1 MGCPVCRTACEAR
14 DLVPNVVVRDVVGAW
29 EDVEKAVREVEEAN
43 EANEANEVGGSWGD
57 RGDRDGHVGDGGG
70 GRRKKRRKGGGGRV
84 DDVEVEVVCL
94 SDSDDDEDDDDGE
107 GSSGSGL
114 PSPSAQSS
122 GEEYRPGKKKDRN
135 VATRKNSRPSKKN
148 KPPPA
153 QHNETQSSF
162 LPCPICGRNVHHMY
176 MNSHVDA
183 CLANGGAA
191 DVKDANTN
199 ANTNANDAVAAVT
212 APQALPV
219 PPKLV
224 LVGGFSHPQ
233 CEKRVKEALRRFHVP
248 VDGCG
253 SARELFDRYVRFRTA
268 VEVSNDRGE
277 VGASYEKVVFRLM
290 KEERS
295 KKMAGM
301 FAAGERRKGTTDR
314 AGAGAGAGA
323 GAREVATIDLVDR
336 SAVKEAVGGR
346 RRSAGPGD
354 GNAAGL
360 GVTLARVRAARA
372 ALAARYPDLE
382 QVRHPREIVL
392 EDDASFEEM
401 VEVTRLRDRVRAK
414 LLGEFGGPVR
424 IQEEGKKEE
433 GEAEVHEALELFT

>member
-1 MGCPVCRTACEAR
+1 MKEQGGRLGCPVCRTACESR
-14 DLVPNVVVRDVVGAW
+14 DLVPNAVVRDVVGAW

-43 EANEANEVGGSWGD
+43 EANEVGGSWGG
-57 RGDRDGHVGDGGG
+57 RGDRHGHIGDGDG

-94 SDSDDDEDDDDGE
+94 GDSDDDDDGE

-122 GEEYRPGKKKDRN
+122 GEEYLPGKKKGRN

-148 KPPPA
+148 KPQPA

-191 DVKDANTN
+191 DAKD
-199 ANTNANDAVAAVT
+199 ANDAVAAVA

-224 LVGGFSHPQ
+224 ILGGFSHPQ

-277 VGASYEKVVFRLM
+277 AGASYEKVVFRLM

-314 AGAGAGAGA
+314 AGAGA
-323 GAREVATIDLVDR
+323 REVATIDLVDG
-336 SAVKEAVGGR
+336 SAVEEAVGGR

-354 GNAAGL
+354 GNGNGNGNAGL
-360 GVTLARVRAARA
+360 EVTLARVRAARA

-414 LLGEFGGPVR
+414 LLGEFGGPVQIR
-424 IQEEGKKEE
+424 EEEAE
-433 GEAEVHEALELFT
+433 GEGVPEALELFT